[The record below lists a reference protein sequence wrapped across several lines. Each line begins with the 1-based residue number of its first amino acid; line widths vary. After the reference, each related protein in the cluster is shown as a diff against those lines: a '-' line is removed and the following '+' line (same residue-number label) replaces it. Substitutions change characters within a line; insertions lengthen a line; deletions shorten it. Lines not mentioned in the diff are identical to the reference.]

1 MNILLSIF
9 VLAIAIIVFGAAVC
23 RLVHINVRTHKLL
36 WVLVYALAALG
47 ALTAGLEATQFRAHW
62 PTLILLFNV
71 GLALWGSR
79 VTWRDGAPKY
89 MEK

>member
-1 MNILLSIF
+1 MTILLSVC
-9 VLAIAIIVFGAAVC
+9 VLVVAIIVFVAAIC

-47 ALTAGLEATQFRAHW
+47 ALTAGLEATQFRAHA
-62 PTLILLFNV
+62 PTLLLLCNV